1 MISDAFGEGG
11 PGEILNGPIDLPRDG
26 SHAARVE
33 WHARQRRQERAYAEL
48 CAMSTSD
55 PSVCAATV
63 ARTERSL
70 GLSNGQSYSTVK

>member
-1 MISDAFGEGG
+1 MISPEFEVGR
-11 PGEILNGPIDLPRDG
+11 DLPRDG

-33 WHARQRRQERAYAEL
+33 WHARQRQQERAYAEL